1 MVRLLQKYVFFFTLC
16 SFPSIKPKECVPLHE
31 ILLVGADLLDGSDGS
46 DWSDWSDWSDE
57 SDESDESDKSDL
69 GWQIFHHH
77 LHIA

>member
-31 ILLVGADLLDGSDGS
+31 ILLVGADLLDGSD
-46 DWSDWSDWSDE
+46 WSDE

>member
-31 ILLVGADLLDGSDGS
+31 ILLVGADLS
-46 DWSDWSDWSDE
+46 DWSDW
-57 SDESDESDKSDL
+57 SDKSDL

>member
-31 ILLVGADLLDGSDGS
+31 ILLVGADLLDGLDGSDGS
-46 DWSDWSDWSDE
+46 DGSDE
-57 SDESDESDKSDL
+57 SDWSDKSDL

>member
-31 ILLVGADLLDGSDGS
+31 ILLVGADLLDELDGSDGS
-46 DWSDWSDWSDE
+46 DWSDESDW
-57 SDESDESDKSDL
+57 SDKSDL